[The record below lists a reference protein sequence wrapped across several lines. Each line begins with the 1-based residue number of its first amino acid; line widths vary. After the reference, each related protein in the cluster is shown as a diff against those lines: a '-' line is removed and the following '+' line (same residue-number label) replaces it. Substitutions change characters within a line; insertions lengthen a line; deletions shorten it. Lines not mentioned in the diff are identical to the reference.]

1 MKRIE
6 NDPCWKG
13 YARVGEKKKNGK
25 TVPNCVPIKESK
37 HAESENPVDL
47 MTARSM
53 TKPQASMPDQ
63 FIMSEMSGTESME
76 PNAAMAINQLRVMRE
91 KIDIMLGMLYPDDNL
106 EPWMA
111 AKLTMSSQNLASVCD
126 YMRFGVEFSETLDY
140 TTCER
145 PDGSRYGTGGKC
157 RKGTEVDSL
166 KAEIKRQETF
176 LQRMS
181 PGKYTKKEREIEE
194 KTLQEM
200 KSRLAGLQS
209 TQKKPKSEALVAP
222 VPPKSAM
229 TKKDPVANALKTQK
243 ETSKF
248 TKEEN
253 ARLGRENPK
262 LLIEA
267 LGVKLRKM
275 SEKYKQLQGDSTKSE
290 ERKKLMD
297 DVVKLTKKREELL
310 KARAKG

>member
-1 MKRIE
+1 MSKRVKNATGDLGDACWPGYTAVGMK
-6 NDPCWKG
+6 
-13 YARVGEKKKNGK
+13 AKNGK
-25 TVPNCVPIKESK
+25 KVPNCVPLKESK

-63 FIMSEMSGTESME
+63 FIMSEVPGTEAME
-76 PNAAMAINQLRVMRE
+76 PNAAMALNQLRVMRE

-157 RKGTEVDSL
+157 RKGS
-166 KAEIKRQETF
+166 ET
-176 LQRMS
+176 S
-181 PGKYTKKEREIEE
+181 GT
-194 KTLQEM
+194 
-200 KSRLAGLQS
+200 
-209 TQKKPKSEALVAP
+209 LVAP

-229 TKKDPVANALKTQK
+229 TKKDPVAKVLKTQK

-290 ERKKLMD
+290 ERKKLMN